1 MLEFFSCKK
10 IYIDFDGVIV
20 DSNKFKELAIRK
32 SIYFINGQ
40 NKKSDLAIKYFNVN
54 AGLPREKKLSKFFN
68 FEVTDKIMKLYA
80 KKCKESYLNSK
91 PIIGTLEFLEYLNKK
106 YKEIDIYV
114 LSGGEKNEIS
124 KFILDHKMNN
134 FFSDILASNKLKSQ
148 HLMDTNASKNDYFI
162 GDSKRDL
169 ETAINHPLKFIYIKG
184 YNSQLS
190 SPSLN
195 NLRKADFISNDLL
208 SLTKFI

>member
-1 MLEFFSCKK
+1 M
-10 IYIDFDGVIV
+10 
-20 DSNKFKELAIRK
+20 
-32 SIYFINGQ
+32 
-40 NKKSDLAIKYFNVN
+40 
-54 AGLPREKKLSKFFN
+54 
-68 FEVTDKIMKLYA
+68 
-80 KKCKESYLNSK
+80 
-91 PIIGTLEFLEYLNKK
+91 
-106 YKEIDIYV
+106 
-114 LSGGEKNEIS
+114 
-124 KFILDHKMNN
+124 
-134 FFSDILASNKLKSQ
+134 ASNKLKSQ

-190 SPSLN
+190 SPSYN